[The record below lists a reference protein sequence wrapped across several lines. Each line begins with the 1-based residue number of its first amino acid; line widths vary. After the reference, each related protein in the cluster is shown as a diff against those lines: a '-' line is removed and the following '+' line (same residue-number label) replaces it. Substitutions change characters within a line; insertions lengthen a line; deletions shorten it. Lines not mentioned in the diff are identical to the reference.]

1 MKIYGVF
8 DTVKGCYAPPFVA
21 RNDADA
27 TRMFM
32 MDCKKLPFI
41 NDLRLRCLCDIDLDN
56 EFSPLPCGVGSY
68 EVPIDLGE
76 EK

>member
-1 MKIYGVF
+1 MKLYGIYDV
-8 DTVKGCYAPPFVA
+8 VKSSYAPPFVA

-27 TRMFM
+27 TRMFL

-41 NDLRLRCLCDIDLDN
+41 NDLRLKCLGEIDLDN
-56 EFSPLPCGVGSY
+56 EDKPIVNGFSSY
-68 EVPIDLGE
+68 DVPVDLGE

>member
-8 DTVKGCYAPPFVA
+8 DVVKGCYAPPFVA

-41 NDLRLRCLCDIDLDN
+41 NDLKLKCIGEIDLD
-56 EFSPLPCGVGSY
+56 Y
-68 EVPIDLGE
+68 ELNPISITTTAYDVPVDLGD